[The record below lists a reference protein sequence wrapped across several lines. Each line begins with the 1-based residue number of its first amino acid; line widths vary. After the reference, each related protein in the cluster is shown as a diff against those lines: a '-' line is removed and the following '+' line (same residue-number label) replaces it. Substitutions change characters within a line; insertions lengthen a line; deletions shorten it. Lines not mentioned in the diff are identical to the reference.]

1 MNYLSSLTLDFSD
14 CDVINIEGFGNA
26 LSQLISLTLLELKFS
41 YNYIES
47 INEFG
52 MDFSNLN

>member
-14 CDVINIEGFGNA
+14 CNVNNIEGFGNS
-26 LSQLISLTLLELKFS
+26 LSKLISLTLLELKFY
-41 YNYIES
+41 YNEIKS